1 MKFDTFR
8 NSQMLQEFN
17 DNKRLQ
23 WLILVIVAILCASG
37 IKALSDKNEALAE
50 ETKTQLRLL
59 TRLKAASLV
68 ELSTEQVDEIEVA
81 AQQVLSTIPDAPSVS
96 VAEANALSKIDQ
108 IVSNLQ
114 RGRSS
119 LVGTEVFSV
128 SGNTIWE
135 VRVEVQGQLDEQY
148 LSAFLKKVDGRDPTL
163 RVVSLRYRPS
173 NRGAFATVVDFIFKQ
188 AK

>member
-1 MKFDTFR
+1 MNFDTFR
-8 NSQMLQEFN
+8 NSQMLQELN

-23 WLILVIVAILCASG
+23 WLILIIIAILCASG
-37 IKALSDKNEALAE
+37 VKALGDKNNALVE
-50 ETKTQLRLL
+50 EIQTQQRLL

-68 ELSTEQVDEIEVA
+68 ELSTEQVSEITAA
-81 AQQVLSTIPDAPSVS
+81 AQKVLATVPNAPSVS

-108 IVSNLQ
+108 VVDNLQ

-119 LVGTEVFSV
+119 LVGSEAFTV

-135 VRVEVQGQLDEQY
+135 VRVEIQGQLDEQHF
-148 LSAFLKKVDGRDPTL
+148 SAFLRKVDGRDPTL
-163 RVVSLRYRPS
+163 RVVSMRYRPS